1 MSLSLREQLLQAGLV
16 GSKQVKKAEQEQ
28 RQQHKKN
35 PKAQTE
41 KQQAVQKEQ
50 AEKIARDKELNRK
63 RDEERQRQAKLAEIR
78 QIVEQ
83 NRLPRVESD
92 EYFNFVH
99 RNKIH
104 RIAVDASLRER
115 ITNGDVI
122 LVRYGKFYAPV
133 LPDIAEKVRER
144 DAASI
149 VDLNAQV
156 STTSQPDEEDPYK
169 DFAVPDDLMW

>member
-16 GSKQVKKAEQEQ
+16 GSKQVKKVEQEQ

-35 PKAQTE
+35 PAAQTE
-41 KQQAVQKEQ
+41 KQLAIQKAQ

-78 QIVEQ
+78 QIVTE
-83 NRLPRVESD
+83 NRLPRIESD

-115 ITNGDVI
+115 ITNGQVI

-133 LPDIAEKVRER
+133 MPDIAEKVRER

-156 STTSQPDEEDPYK
+156 TGDSQPDEDDPYK